1 MPSAI
6 IHRCVSK
13 KVEEKIKRLKNE
25 KDIYLY
31 DVASVAPDSWR
42 NTTIFKDSP
51 LRKKDKRKYSH
62 FSKDD
67 SFIENYM
74 EFYNKYKSQIN
85 HPFIYGYLIHL
96 MTDYFWRIKMY
107 EKSNDIITNSEEKN
121 PISKDVEILTRDIS
135 KYYYINKLK
144 ELSQEE
150 IEALPIVDE
159 LPYDGINTTINFI
172 NHQLTNEINDSIKK
186 YNLDMII
193 NGIETVSKLIIEEIN
208 KLGII

>member
-13 KVEEKIKRLKNE
+13 KVEEKINRLKNE

-42 NTTIFKDSP
+42 NTIMFKDSP

-74 EFYNKYKSQIN
+74 EFYNKYKNQIN
-85 HPFIYGYLIHL
+85 HPFMYGYLIHL
-96 MTDYFWRIKMY
+96 MTDYFWRVEMY
-107 EKSNDIITNSEEKN
+107 EKSNDIIANPEEKN

-135 KYYYINKLK
+135 NFYNIDKLN

-150 IEALPIVDE
+150 IKDLPIIEE
-159 LPYDGINTTINFI
+159 LPYDGINATINFT
-172 NHQLTNEINDSIKK
+172 NHQLANEINNTITK
-186 YNLDMII
+186 YNLDII
-193 NGIETVSKLIIEEIN
+193 ITGIENVSKLIVEEIE
-208 KLGII
+208 KLGLI